1 MIETRGNIMMTLE
14 EEKKIEEKKKQLRRS
29 NDRLRMLETLEKTRQ
44 EKMEQEISRLE
55 QDRFKRE

>member
-1 MIETRGNIMMTLE
+1 MMTLE